1 MVKIDH
7 PWKLN
12 PAIFSPPL
20 FPWLYTCTFMQATIL
35 DVLFFGNITLVPRHT
50 IILDKTQC
58 HPPHIVLVPPP
69 PAPPPPPPPPPR
81 APPPPVPPPIDAP
94 ETCHAFFRIIQS
106 NQSQYFICSQLD
118 QCERG
123 ITCRLS
129 LLDTHYHINISLTPA
144 NNFALV
150 VEDGPTDTVIS
161 TTSGGNAT
169 VLLPKPQGGRVE
181 FKQSRL
187 IAAIVGQQPTIVSF
201 QVSICKWRYLEII
214 NIR

>member
-1 MVKIDH
+1 MGVSEHIHENYTCEMVKIDH
-7 PWKLN
+7 PRKLN
-12 PAIFSPPL
+12 PAIFSPLYMYNSL
-20 FPWLYTCTFMQATIL
+20 FPCLYTCTFMQATIL

-69 PAPPPPPPPPPR
+69 T
-81 APPPPVPPPIDAP
+81 APPPPVPPSIDAP

-106 NQSQYFICSQLD
+106 NQSQHFICGPLD

-129 LLDTHYHINISLTPA
+129 LLDTHYHINISLTSA

-150 VEDGPTDTVIS
+150 VEVGPTDTVIS

-169 VLLPKPQGGRVE
+169 VLLPKPQGGRME
-181 FKQSRL
+181 FKQNRL
-187 IAAIVGQQPTIVSF
+187 IAAVVGQQPTIVSF
-201 QVSICKWRYLEII
+201 QVSVGKWR
-214 NIR
+214 